1 MPIGTEF
8 TANINLSA
16 SKKDAD
22 LAIAKSTVKLPEIW
36 HGLSPER
43 VKEAFNLDEIVPKL
57 KEAIAKAAANQPT
70 MTEFVAKLADENV
83 GLKAQV
89 QTGGRINGITYLYE
103 GQAIKASLIEMSWKN
118 LAAMGVKYDPERDRE
133 ALTTPTTTATIE
145 TNAQSEGPME
155 TQKSSTYANPL
166 EKIESQL
173 RKSVLSHFG
182 KDKAMAEI
190 ATQFIGKAATPET
203 VYSST
208 RLYEQA
214 WGELA
219 NTGKYKSEDAIMVS
233 GSGPWRRE
241 RDERTKPQ
249 IEQDLHQVFTSHY
262 QPLLDQA
269 IAAGSQILV
278 GNAKGTDQLVV
289 AYLQEKGYALNWQPQ
304 GYYQGSTSQ
313 QEKSLHSEQ
322 PVKIT
327 GKPVKMVYPLK
338 MHGEVNPLPVNT
350 CIEAM
355 RGHGRCHTTR
365 RYEPYAAYGFKEGD
379 IAIAIAGEQKVAF
392 KVGKQYK
399 ITPEML
405 NDAAYQQQWS
415 QMEKHSTKELTTFQG
430 HSNTWGMYF
439 QPLGDYVNEKIVPFP
454 TEPIKSDNSIVADIQ
469 QLMEWSRTAEYLG
482 KSEKYIDRIQELIA
496 GESITEKAQ
505 QAMHKDHHTLSQHV
519 ASQWRE
525 ILAIKSDY
533 VESQD
538 GKLVFERKGNEGK
551 YRATWEQDT
560 DTLTLDAKV
569 LNQGKFQYS
578 PLLVQQGLEI
588 THSQVTV
595 KDAKNCDRALQLIAE
610 SQKEYQESR

>member
-1 MPIGTEF
+1 MGVVHNDAAYMPIGSQF
-8 TANINLSA
+8 MANINISA

-22 LAIAKSTVKLPEIW
+22 LAIDRSTLKLPEVW

-43 VKEAFNLDEIVPKL
+43 VKEAVNLDAIVPQL

-89 QTGGRINGITYLYE
+89 QVGGRINGITYLYE
-103 GQAIKASLIEMSWKN
+103 GQAVKASLVEMTWKN
-118 LAAMGVKYDPERDRE
+118 LAAMGVRYDPQRDRE
-133 ALTTPTTTATIE
+133 ALTSVATAT
-145 TNAQSEGPME
+145 QSI
-155 TQKSSTYANPL
+155 TQ
-166 EKIESQL
+166 
-173 RKSVLSHFG
+173 
-182 KDKAMAEI
+182 
-190 ATQFIGKAATPET
+190 ATP
-203 VYSST
+203 
-208 RLYEQA
+208 
-214 WGELA
+214 
-219 NTGKYKSEDAIMVS
+219 
-233 GSGPWRRE
+233 
-241 RDERTKPQ
+241 
-249 IEQDLHQVFTSHY
+249 QDDF
-262 QPLLDQA
+262 
-269 IAAGSQILV
+269 
-278 GNAKGTDQLVV
+278 K
-289 AYLQEKGYALNWQPQ
+289 EKEIDK
-304 GYYQGSTSQ
+304 T
-313 QEKSLHSEQ
+313 SEQ
-322 PVKIT
+322 SVKIT

-338 MHGEVNPLPVNT
+338 MHGEVNSLPVDT

-355 RGHGRCHTTR
+355 RGHGRSHTTR

-415 QMEKHSTKELTTFQG
+415 QIEKHSARELTTFQG
-430 HSNTWGMYF
+430 HSNTWGMHF
-439 QPLGDYVNEKIVPFP
+439 QPLGDYVDGKIVPFP
-454 TEPIKSDNSIVADIQ
+454 TQQQSIKLDRNEVAEIQ
-469 QLMEWSRTAEYLG
+469 QPTEWSRTAEYLG
-482 KSEKYIDRIQELIA
+482 KSEKYIDRIQDLIA

-505 QAMHKDHHTLSQHV
+505 QAMHKDHQSLSQHV

-560 DTLTLDAKV
+560 DTLTLDTKV
-569 LNQGKFQYS
+569 VNQDKFQYS

-595 KDAKNCDRALQLIAE
+595 RDAQNCDRALQVISE
-610 SQKEYQESR
+610 HQKGKQEQR

>member
-1 MPIGTEF
+1 MGVVHNDAAYMPIGSQF
-8 TANINLSA
+8 IANINISA

-22 LAIAKSTVKLPEIW
+22 LEIDKSTLKLPEIW

-43 VKEAFNLDEIVPKL
+43 VKEAVNLDAIVPQL
-57 KEAIAKAAANQPT
+57 KEEIAKAAANQPT
-70 MTEFVAKLADENV
+70 MTEFVAKLTEENV

-118 LAAMGVKYDPERDRE
+118 LAAMGVNYDPERDRE
-133 ALTTPTTTATIE
+133 ALTTPTNTVQTE
-145 TNAQSEGPME
+145 TNPQSESLME
-155 TQKSSTYANPL
+155 SQKSSTANPL

-173 RKSVLSHFG
+173 RESVHSHF
-182 KDKAMAEI
+182 D
-190 ATQFIGKAATPET
+190 
-203 VYSST
+203 
-208 RLYEQA
+208 
-214 WGELA
+214 
-219 NTGKYKSEDAIMVS
+219 
-233 GSGPWRRE
+233 
-241 RDERTKPQ
+241 
-249 IEQDLHQVFTSHY
+249 
-262 QPLLDQA
+262 
-269 IAAGSQILV
+269 
-278 GNAKGTDQLVV
+278 
-289 AYLQEKGYALNWQPQ
+289 
-304 GYYQGSTSQ
+304 
-313 QEKSLHSEQ
+313 SEQ

-327 GKPVKMVYPLK
+327 GNPVKMVYPLK
-338 MHGEVNPLPVNT
+338 MHGEANLLPVNT

-355 RGHGRCHTTR
+355 RGYGRCHTTR

-415 QMEKHSTKELTTFQG
+415 QMEKHSAKELTTFQG
-430 HSNTWGMYF
+430 HSNTWGMHF
-439 QPLGDYVNEKIVPFP
+439 QPLGDYVNGKIMPFP
-454 TEPIKSDNSIVADIQ
+454 TEPIKADNTIVADIQ
-469 QLMEWSRTAEYLG
+469 QLMEWSRIAEYLG

-505 QAMHKDHHTLSQHV
+505 QAMHKDHQSLSQHV

-525 ILAIKSDY
+525 ILAINSDY

-560 DTLTLDAKV
+560 DTLTLDTKV
-569 LNQGKFQYS
+569 VNQGEFQYS
-578 PLLVQQGLEI
+578 PLLVQQGLEV

>member
-1 MPIGTEF
+1 
-8 TANINLSA
+8 
-16 SKKDAD
+16 
-22 LAIAKSTVKLPEIW
+22 
-36 HGLSPER
+36 
-43 VKEAFNLDEIVPKL
+43 
-57 KEAIAKAAANQPT
+57 
-70 MTEFVAKLADENV
+70 
-83 GLKAQV
+83 
-89 QTGGRINGITYLYE
+89 
-103 GQAIKASLIEMSWKN
+103 MSWKN

-133 ALTTPTTTATIE
+133 ALTTPTTTVQTE
-145 TNAQSEGPME
+145 TNTQSESLME
-155 TQKSSTYANPL
+155 TQKSSTHANPL

-173 RKSVLSHFG
+173 RESVRSHFG

-241 RDERTKPQ
+241 GDDRSKLQ
-249 IEQDLHQVFTSHY
+249 IEQDLHQVFASHY

-289 AYLQEKGYALNWQPQ
+289 SYLQEKGYALNWQPQ
-304 GYYQGSTSQ
+304 GYYQAETPQ
-313 QEKSLHSEQ
+313 QEKSLHSEP
-322 PVKIT
+322 PVKII
-327 GKPVKMVYPLK
+327 GKTVKMVYPLK
-338 MHGEVNPLPVNT
+338 MYGEVNPLPVNT

-355 RGHGRCHTTR
+355 RGYGRCHTTR

-405 NDAAYQQQWS
+405 NDVAYQQQWS
-415 QMEKHSTKELTTFQG
+415 QMEKHSAKELTTFQG
-430 HSNTWGMYF
+430 HSNTWGMHF
-439 QPLGDYVNEKIVPFP
+439 QPLGDYVDGKIVPFP
-454 TEPIKSDNSIVADIQ
+454 TEPIKADNSIVADIQ
-469 QLMEWSRTAEYLG
+469 QLMEWSRIADYLG
-482 KSEKYIDRIQELIA
+482 KSEKYTDRIQDLIA

-551 YRATWEQDT
+551 YRAAWEQTT
-560 DTLTLDAKV
+560 DTLTLDSKV
-569 LNQGKFQYS
+569 VNQGKFQYV

-588 THSQVTV
+588 SHSQVTV
-595 KDAKNCDRALQLIAE
+595 RDAKNCDRALQLI
-610 SQKEYQESR
+610 SDNQKVKQEQR